1 MTPSTSLPSTIERAA
16 RTESLRR
23 PAQWIRELGGRRL
36 AHVGRPLEQ
45 WLGHPA
51 HPPLTDLPIGFW
63 TSAWILDM
71 VGGRRSAPAAQRL
84 VGLGVLSAAPAAL
97 TGLGDASAL
106 SESRRRVAA
115 LHALC
120 NVGATLT
127 YLMSWNARRHDRRA
141 RGVLLGVL
149 GATLATLGGTIG
161 GHLAFGDPDTTG
173 GVDLSSDLSE
183 ELIDLDLRG
192 L

>member
-1 MTPSTSLPSTIERAA
+1 MA
-16 RTESLRR
+16 R
-23 PAQWIRELGGRRL
+23 
-36 AHVGRPLEQ
+36 VGRPLEQ

-63 TSAWILDM
+63 TSAWILDI

-84 VGLGVLSAAPAAL
+84 VGLGVLSAAPAAM

-106 SESRRRVAA
+106 SESRRRVAS

-127 YLMSWNARRHDRRA
+127 YAMSWNARRHDRRG
-141 RGVLLGVL
+141 RGVLLGMV
-149 GATLATLGGTIG
+149 GACLATVGGMIG
-161 GHLAFGDPDTTG
+161 GHLAFGEPDTTG
-173 GVDLSSDLSE
+173 GVDLSTDLSE
-183 ELIDLDLRG
+183 ELIDLGRLG